1 MHPMQTQVTQEALER
16 ALDSFSPVERRQALG
31 RLRMAGGSGS
41 AQSVNINMHFHSFFS
56 YNAKGYSPT
65 RIAWESSKAG
75 LQAAAL
81 CDFDVLD
88 GLEEFLEA
96 GIDLGLR
103 TAVHLET
110 RAFLKEFA
118 SDDINSPGEPGVTYI
133 MGGGFYCM
141 PEAGSEQWRMLQALR
156 DQAGA
161 RNRALVRRVN
171 PHLGAV
177 AIDYEKDVIPLAPGG
192 CPTER
197 HMVRAYVAKARAVYP
212 GGTDLVKFWC
222 GIFGKGEAE
231 VARLLSDV
239 PAMEER
245 VRASLVKKGGLGY
258 EAPTPETF
266 PLVDA
271 FVQWVASCGAMPMAA
286 WLDGASRGERDPQ
299 ALLSCLYQKGVVA
312 VNIIPDRNWNF
323 ADPAVKAVKVAALN
337 AFVKAAD
344 RLHMPINIGTEMN
357 RDGLPFAD
365 DLEGAALKPHRA
377 LFLQGA
383 HIMVGHTIM
392 ARYAERP
399 YGGRAAAEEWA
410 YVPARNA
417 FYAAVGALPPLGRV
431 VADQLRQ
438 AGAEK
443 ALDRIRGAVKKGVW

>member
-1 MHPMQTQVTQEALER
+1 MQTQSTQESLEG
-16 ALDSFSPVERRQALG
+16 ALDSFSPVERQQALG
-31 RLRMAGGSGS
+31 RLRAAGEPRPTGSS
-41 AQSVNINMHFHSFFS
+41 NVNMHFHSFFS
-56 YNAKGYSPT
+56 YNAKGFSPT
-65 RIAWESSKAG
+65 RIAWESRKAG
-75 LQAAAL
+75 LHAAAL

-96 GIDLGLR
+96 GVDLGLR

-110 RAFLKEFA
+110 RAFLKEFSA
-118 SDDINSPGEPGVTYI
+118 DEINSPGEPGVTYI

-141 PEAGSEQWRMLQALR
+141 PAAGSEQGRMLQALR

-177 AIDYEKDVIPLAPGG
+177 AIDYEKDVMPLAPGG

-197 HMVRAYVAKARAVYP
+197 HIVRAYVAKAQSVHPA
-212 GGTDLVKFWC
+212 GADLVKFWC

-231 VARLLSDV
+231 VVRLLSDV

-245 VRASLVKKGGLGY
+245 VRAKLVKKGGLGY

-286 WLDGASRGERDPQ
+286 WLDGASRGESDPQ
-299 ALLSCLYQKGVVA
+299 ALLRCLNQKGVVA

-323 ADPAVKAVKVAALN
+323 ADPAVKAAKVANLR
-337 AFVKAAD
+337 AFVDAAD

-357 RDGLPFAD
+357 RDGLPFVD
-365 DLEGAALKPHRA
+365 DLEGVALKPYKA

-383 HIMVGHTIM
+383 HILVGHTIM

-399 YGGRAAAEEWA
+399 YGSRAAAEEWA
-410 YVPARNA
+410 YVPARNT